1 MFFTKLILLFGI
13 LYMFTRSNPPYFP
26 IEISRCIASNKEST
40 IIFLTTVLTAATTS
54 VFGDRITWNSSILL
68 IFSGLIVLG
77 AADDVSYWLLHMIG
91 VGMVMIG
98 ILWNISRYNFGNYR
112 HILFGIAIVLY
123 FTRLIIK
130 AYALYQ
136 WETNDF
142 KKEVFKF
149 PINILGYPEIMK
161 KKAFDIMYTGKTN
174 HPNTLKA
181 FAYGGGVLQWIV
193 FLLLSFCF

>member
-1 MFFTKLILLFGI
+1 MFFTKIVLLFGI
-13 LYMFTRSNPPYFP
+13 LYMFTQSNPPYFP

-40 IIFLTTVLTAATTS
+40 IIFLTTVLTAAITS
-54 VFGDRITWNSSILL
+54 VFIDRITWNPSILL

-98 ILWNISRYNFGNYR
+98 IVWNNSRYT
-112 HILFGIAIVLY
+112 LFGIAIVLY
-123 FTRLIIK
+123 FTRIIIK
-130 AYALYQ
+130 CYALYQ
-136 WETNDF
+136 WEIHEY
-142 KKEVFKF
+142 KKDVLRF

-161 KKAFDIMYTGKTN
+161 KKAFDIMYTGKTE

-181 FAYGGGVLQWIV
+181 FQYGGGVLQWIV